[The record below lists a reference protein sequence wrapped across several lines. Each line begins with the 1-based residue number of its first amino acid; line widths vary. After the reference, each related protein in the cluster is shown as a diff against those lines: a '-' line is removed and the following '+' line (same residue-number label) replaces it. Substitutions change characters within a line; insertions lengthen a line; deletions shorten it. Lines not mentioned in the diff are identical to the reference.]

1 MKLLKHLLLC
11 VFLLSVIGCVSPP
24 DPTLTVVRYNYY
36 FVLLPQ
42 DYEGQGDCPMIFY
55 LHGEGYETTDL
66 GVLTSYGLGKYVEEH
81 GDFPFVVVAPVYT
94 QDWETELLDQVLDE
108 VTAEYHIDLDRIYV
122 TGFDWG
128 GRETYALAIAFPDRF
143 AAIAPVAGWG
153 DPEKAETIS
162 HLPVWIFHNDEDPVA
177 PIENAQAMYDSLL
190 AHGADVRL
198 TVYSSDSHNAWDAAY
213 SDSTLYAWF
222 LSYARVN
229 ASP

>member
-108 VTAEYHIDLDRIYV
+108 VTAEYHIDLDRRYAARELIDILRARTFPPHPGAYYMH
-122 TGFDWG
+122 G
-128 GRETYALAIAFPDRF
+128 GRKIYLRLHLMYEDQLDR
-143 AAIAPVAGWG
+143 G
-153 DPEKAETIS
+153 DE
-162 HLPVWIFHNDEDPVA
+162 H
-177 PIENAQAMYDSLL
+177 
-190 AHGADVRL
+190 
-198 TVYSSDSHNAWDAAY
+198 
-213 SDSTLYAWF
+213 
-222 LSYARVN
+222 
-229 ASP
+229 